1 MKTLLA
7 ALLLITFTT
16 TFAQSK
22 KVAVLT
28 ASMSI
33 DDDLNYD
40 VYIRP
45 YVDSRLKN
53 IPGVTVSDFSSPV
66 SNTVKIKR
74 NVVTGNFS
82 DNTLLKNAAANGST
96 VLVLVYYN
104 ISIIEKKVLD
114 PGMESTSYGC
124 EMELYVQL
132 VNTSSARIINSKKC
146 YFSMGM
152 KYKDGE
158 NYKTKE
164 EAVKATLAS
173 PASGDDKKSIPVDLG
188 AYLAESLK

>member
-1 MKTLLA
+1 MKTLVT
-7 ALLLITFTT
+7 ALLLIITT
-16 TFAQSK
+16 ASFSQAK

-28 ASMSI
+28 TSMST
-33 DDDLNYD
+33 DDELNYD

-74 NVVTGNFS
+74 NVVTGTFY
-82 DNTLLKNAAANGST
+82 DNTLLKNVAANGST
-96 VLVLVYYN
+96 VLALVYYN

-132 VNTSSARIINSKKC
+132 VNTSSAQIINSKKF

-152 KYKDGE
+152 KYKNGE

-173 PASGDDKKSIPVDLG
+173 PAFGDDKKSIPVDLS